1 MSSVPVFVGLDYHQD
16 SVQVCVVDGEGR
28 TLYNRSVANELA
40 EIERAVTRQGL
51 PRRMAIEACCGA
63 ADLAERLIVERGLPV
78 QLAHPGYVQ
87 RLKRSPDKTDLSDA
101 QLLADLTRV
110 NYLPTV
116 WLAPRNIRELRRLM
130 RHRCQLVRRRK
141 DVKLRIR
148 GLLRENRIERPQ
160 IRAWTKAWLAWLENQ
175 ALLSDS
181 DRWIVSDCL
190 AELTSLSTR
199 IQAVE
204 KRIRQ
209 AIKDDSIVARLLA
222 LPGVGLVTAATLR
235 AEVGRFDRFDTG
247 KQLARFCGVTP
258 RNVSSGARQADAGLI
273 RAGNPELRTVLVE
286 LAHRLI
292 RRLDSHWAKLAAG
305 MLNRGKPKNVVIAAV
320 ANRWVRWLHHELRR
334 ETETSAPA
342 RQKGAAPSVIT
353 AASASEG

>member
-1 MSSVPVFVGLDYHQD
+1 LG
-16 SVQVCVVDGEGR
+16 
-28 TLYNRSVANELA
+28 
-40 EIERAVTRQGL
+40 
-51 PRRMAIEACCGA
+51 
-63 ADLAERLIVERGLPV
+63 
-78 QLAHPGYVQ
+78 
-87 RLKRSPDKTDLSDA
+87 DA

-160 IRAWTKAWLAWLENQ
+160 ARAWTKAWLAWLRSQ

-181 DRWIVSDCL
+181 DRWIVDDCL
-190 AELTSLSTR
+190 AEVMSLSIR

-209 AIKDDSIVARLLA
+209 AIENDPIVARLLA

-258 RNVSSGARQADAGLI
+258 RNASSGTRQADAGLI

-286 LAHRLI
+286 LAHRLLHG
-292 RRLDSHWAKLAAG
+292 LDPRWAQLAAG
-305 MLNRGKPKNVVIAAV
+305 MLKRGKPKNVVIAAV

-334 ETETSAPA
+334 EAETSAPA

-353 AASASEG
+353 AASSSGG